1 MKMGR
6 KRDVKWVKIK
16 KIGARGI
23 PGSGN
28 RMSKGLEEMQEFV
41 QVTVSSSRKVQC
53 RVHEEKSKSESENV
67 GKLSD
72 LVSKGET
79 MGGFE

>member
-1 MKMGR
+1 
-6 KRDVKWVKIK
+6 
-16 KIGARGI
+16 
-23 PGSGN
+23 
-28 RMSKGLEEMQEFV
+28 MQEFV
-41 QVTVSSSRKVQC
+41 QVTMSSSRKVQC

-72 LVSKGET
+72 LVGKGET